1 MRFRELVLII
11 AFCLGSLTVN
21 AQKEGAYWYFGNRAG
36 LNFNSGS
43 PVAINNGKL
52 ATLEGSATISDRNGN
67 LLFYTDG
74 NQVFD
79 RNHNLMPNGYGLKG
93 NLSSTQSAII
103 VPKPEDPTI
112 YYLVTVDKPD
122 YTDPPGDPIE
132 GVNYSV
138 VDMTLNSGFGD
149 IDPNQKNIPLITYDQ
164 SDAQERE
171 FKSSEKISAVVHGDC
186 SSYWVATQFTNK
198 FYAFKISAAGFDTTP
213 VISQVPTNIPPTKD
227 DPLANKTAIGYMKFS
242 ADGSKLAIAHATT
255 ILGGGPR
262 SGSKKNGKV
271 LIYNFDDLTG
281 KFSGEETILSNS
293 YPYGVEFS
301 PKGSKLYVTANL
313 YDNNDVLLRG
323 ELYQYDLTSTNISAS
338 QVVLYSGDSSGGAL
352 QLAIDGKIYRAG
364 HPSGVSDYHFLS
376 VINKPEVKGTGAN
389 FQLNAVNLGQGIAEM
404 GLPQFIQ
411 SLLKSDF
418 DYEFNCLGDETHF
431 FPLGDEPY
439 DTVLWEFGDG
449 STSTQADVKHTY
461 SQIGTYTVSFTRYIN
476 NVMQDPACKQITI
489 VENPQVLDTYDLYQ
503 CDLYDDL
510 GTDGLAEFNLQL
522 SKDAVSLGDGSTQIF
537 FYENLTEAESDLE
550 NQNGLNVIYR
560 NTRRDQVIYGKVV
573 KFNSLCYDISKITLK
588 TKDGLELSPSP
599 SKGCD
604 TGNGKADFNFEVI
617 AQNIKNELGL
627 LQEIEL
633 SFHTSLK
640 DASTGINPLPILYSS
655 RERLVYINASSD
667 NICYGSGS
675 LNLEISEFPEIDP
688 VTQLNLCN
696 SNFPQTIGPESN
708 FDPSV
713 YDFRWNTGETSQQ
726 IEISTSGEY
735 ELTIT
740 DKTLGCG
747 VNTIYNISQLQSPE
761 IVNIAMDSNGALSDL
776 TVEVISESTPV
787 FAIDNIDGPYQESAV
802 FTNISSGLHTIFVK
816 NEDGCE
822 IKQQEI
828 LVFGYP
834 QFFTP
839 NNDGYNDRWKPFQVN
854 DPELKVIGIYIF
866 DRYGKLL
873 KQLDP
878 NGQGWDGTFND
889 KNMPSDDYWFSIELQ
904 NGKIFKSHLSLIR

>member
-1 MRFRELVLII
+1 MRFREFIILIT
-11 AFCLGSLTVN
+11 FCLGSLTVH

-43 PVAINNGKL
+43 PVAVTNGKL

-79 RNHNLMPNGYGLKG
+79 RNHNLMPNGFGLKG

-103 VPKPEDPTI
+103 VPKPENPTI
-112 YYLVTVDKPD
+112 YYIITVDKPD

-138 VDMTLNSGFGD
+138 VDLTLNSGFGD
-149 IDPNQKNIPLITYDQ
+149 IDPNQKNIHLITYDE
-164 SDAQERE
+164 SDPQERE

-227 DPLANKTAIGYMKFS
+227 DPIANKTAIGYMKF
-242 ADGSKLAIAHATT
+242 ATDGSKLAIAHGTT

-271 LIYNFDDLTG
+271 LLYDFDDLTG
-281 KFSGEETILSNS
+281 KFSGEQTILSNS

-301 PKGSKLYVTANL
+301 PKGSKVYVTANI

-323 ELYQYDLTSTNISAS
+323 ELYQYDLTASNISGS
-338 QVVLYSGDSSGGAL
+338 QVILNSGDSSGGAL

-364 HPSGVSDYHFLS
+364 HPSGVADYHFLS
-376 VINKPEVKGTGAN
+376 VINKPELKGTSAN

-418 DYEFNCLGDETHF
+418 DYEYNCLGNATHF
-431 FPLGDEPY
+431 FPLGEDPY
-439 DTVLWEFGDG
+439 DSVLWDFGDG
-449 STSTQADVKHTY
+449 TTSTTPDVSHTY
-461 SQIGTYTVSFTRYIN
+461 SQVGTYTVTFTRYIN
-476 NVMQDPACKQITI
+476 NVMQDPACKQINI
-489 VENPQVLDTYDLYQ
+489 VENPKVLETYDLFQ
-503 CDLYDDL
+503 CDLYDTN
-510 GTDGLAEFNLQL
+510 GTDGLAEFNLAL

-537 FYENLTEAESDLE
+537 FYESLTEAESDLE
-550 NQNGLNVIYR
+550 NQNALNVVYK
-560 NTRRDQVIYGKVV
+560 NTIRDQVIYAKVV
-573 KFNSLCYDISKITLK
+573 KFNSLCYDISKISLK
-588 TKDGLELSPSP
+588 TKDGLKLSPTP
-599 SKGCD
+599 AKGCD

-617 AQNIKNELGL
+617 EQNIKNELGL
-627 LQEIEL
+627 PPEINIT
-633 SFHTSLK
+633 FHSSLT
-640 DASTGINPLPILYSS
+640 DAATGINPLPIQYSS
-655 RERLVYINASSD
+655 RERIVYINASSD

-675 LNLEISEFPEIDP
+675 LNLEISTFPEVESSMQIS
-688 VTQLNLCN
+688 LCN
-696 SNFPQTIGPESN
+696 SNFPQTIGPETN
-708 FDPSV
+708 FDPAIYNFMWS
-713 YDFRWNTGETSQQ
+713 TGETTPQ
-726 IEISTSGEY
+726 IQITNGGEY

-747 VNTIYNISQLQSPE
+747 VSTLYTISQLQSPE
-761 IVNIAMDSNGALSDL
+761 IVNIEMVSNGILSDIN
-776 TVEVISESTPV
+776 VEVISESTPM
-787 FAIDNIDGPYQESAV
+787 FALDNIDGPYQDSAT
-802 FTNISSGLHTIFVK
+802 FTDVSPGLHTIFLK
-816 NEDGCE
+816 NEDGCD

-834 QFFTP
+834 SFFTP
-839 NNDGYNDRWKPFQVN
+839 NNDGYNDRWKPFEVN
-854 DPELKVIGIYIF
+854 DPELKVIGIYVF

-878 NGQGWDGTFND
+878 NGAGWDGTFND
-889 KNMPSDDYWFSIELQ
+889 QAMPSDDYWFSIELQ
-904 NGKIFKSHLSLIR
+904 NGKIFKSHMSLVR